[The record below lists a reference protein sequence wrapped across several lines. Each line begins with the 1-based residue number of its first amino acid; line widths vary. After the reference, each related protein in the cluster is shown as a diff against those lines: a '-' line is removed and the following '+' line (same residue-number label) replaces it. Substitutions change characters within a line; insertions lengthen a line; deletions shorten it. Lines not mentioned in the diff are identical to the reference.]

1 MAKAWRIV
9 EIVLMLV
16 GLLTLPVGWMLYRD
30 SGLKSAVEPPWSIQS
45 LDDFRKWRP
54 RYDQAVKLESR
65 GSAYYLIFGE
75 KARTLASGPSG
86 YLFDARGNFVG
97 WILDT
102 GDNSYLRVASDNDAR
117 KGSLSAGQIVI
128 GPPPVP
134 ASGPKNQDDTTGRV
148 P

>member
-30 SGLKSAVEPPWSIQS
+30 SELKSAVEPPWSIQT
-45 LDDFRKWRP
+45 LDDFRKWQP
-54 RYDQAVKLESR
+54 RYDQAVKLESG

-75 KARTLASGPSG
+75 RARTLASGPSG

-128 GPPPVP
+128 SPPP
-134 ASGPKNQDDTTGRV
+134 AGDQKK
-148 P
+148 